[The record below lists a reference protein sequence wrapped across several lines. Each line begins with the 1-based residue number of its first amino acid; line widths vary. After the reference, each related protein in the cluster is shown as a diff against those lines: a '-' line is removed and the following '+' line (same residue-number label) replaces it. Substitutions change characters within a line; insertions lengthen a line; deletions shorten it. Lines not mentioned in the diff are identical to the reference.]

1 MSELTEQQRALAR
14 VCLGAR
20 LDEASLSTL
29 GGDPRRWQVYRDLV
43 RGRLWAA
50 VIEGL
55 PRTLSAAGVERF
67 GGWFTGFLEGAPPR
81 TRYVREVTP
90 AFARWVRESEG
101 DALTSPSPWLAEALS
116 LDLAEHHVGLS
127 DARLDPSLLADF
139 SMDLPAA
146 LDPTHRRLRLRW
158 EPVDGAVIE
167 RPRALL
173 LHRHAT
179 RHTVETLELTPMAA
193 DVLDALDDGVTPAAG
208 AVRSVLSRH
217 DLSAGAV
224 FIESLAGLLAEL
236 MERGVL
242 RGSLRG

>member
-1 MSELTEQQRALAR
+1 VSDLTEQQRALAR

-29 GGDPRRWQVYRDLV
+29 GGDARRWQVYRDLV

-55 PRTLSAAGVERF
+55 PRTLVAAGTERF
-67 GGWFTGFLEGAPPR
+67 GGWFTGFLEGAPPS

-90 AFARWVRESEG
+90 AFARWVRATEG
-101 DALTSPSPWLAEALS
+101 DGLSTPSGWLAEALS
-116 LDLAEHHVGLS
+116 HDLAEHHVGLS
-127 DARLDPSLLADF
+127 DARLDPSRLADF

-158 EPVDGAVIE
+158 ELVDGALLE

-173 LHRHAT
+173 LHRHST
-179 RHTVETLELTPMAA
+179 LHTVETLELTPMAA
-193 DVLDALDDGVTPAAG
+193 DVLDALDDGVTPATG

-217 DLSAGAV
+217 ELSAGAV
-224 FIESLAGLLAEL
+224 FLESLAGLLAEL

-242 RGSLRG
+242 LGSRRG

>member
-1 MSELTEQQRALAR
+1 MSELTARQRALAR
-14 VCLGAR
+14 VCLAER

-29 GGDPRRWQVYRDLV
+29 GGDARRWQVYRDLV

-55 PRTLSAAGVERF
+55 PRTFSAAGSDRF
-67 GGWFTGFLEGAPPR
+67 GRWFTAFLEGAPPR

-101 DALTSPSPWLAEALS
+101 DGLSSPSGWLPEALS

-127 DARLDPSLLADF
+127 DARLDRTRLADF

-158 EPVDGAVIE
+158 ELLDGAVLE

-173 LHRHAT
+173 LHRHPT
-179 RHTVETLELTPMAA
+179 RHTVEALELTPMTAE
-193 DVLDALDDGVTPAAG
+193 VLDALDDGVTPAAV

-217 DLSAGAV
+217 ELSAGAV